1 MHSFQCINCNLNVNI
16 VMKVNIFNSPWSCDI
31 MIRTKLISQVS
42 ISEKIFWTKDF
53 FLLQQNGDKGG
64 RSPPPPFTYITLLQV
79 QELVFS

>member
-1 MHSFQCINCNLNVNI
+1 
-16 VMKVNIFNSPWSCDI
+16 MKVNIFNSPWSCDI

-64 RSPPPPFTYITLLQV
+64 RSPPPLPVAHYYLRMNSLLLS
-79 QELVFS
+79 E